1 LNVVKAAVRNSIRS
15 YTRAGFRYT
24 RYCK

>member
-1 LNVVKAAVRNSIRS
+1 VVKAAVRNSIRS